1 MFRKFFIIKNPGFLE
16 NLENLENLDIPFRVL
31 PGSELP
37 ALDHAAYALDIIV
50 VALGVVVLCET
61 IAKAEG
67 EGLIGVGL
75 ERTDKGFGD
84 VVARLIA
91 FAVDEFDEQTALRAA
106 QFLERRPIGGL

>member
-1 MFRKFFIIKNPGFLE
+1 M
-16 NLENLENLDIPFRVL
+16 L

-67 EGLIGVGL
+67 EGLIGVSL

-91 FAVDEFDEQTALRAA
+91 FAVDELDRKSVV
-106 QFLERRPIGGL
+106 